1 MVGILF
7 TYLFSFDLY
16 GFGFEFMSSSSLLLR
31 GTIYNHFSIIHH
43 NQRLSF
49 IWIDCFFVYVF
60 RLAENYSWCY
70 PFMCYFIVIFF
81 TIKLLYNVLRRAI
94 GWKDGK
100 GWGPAAGL
108 CSHRWSPQR
117 LHDFSL
123 SSDFIPPTTLR
134 IHQRTP
140 HIRWW
145 I

>member
-94 GWKDGK
+94 GWKDGAQQRDFALT
-100 GWGPAAGL
+100 GGPRSGCTILACHL
-108 CSHRWSPQR
+108 TSYH
-117 LHDFSL
+117 
-123 SSDFIPPTTLR
+123 PPLLR
-134 IHQRTP
+134 FHQRTP
-140 HIRWW
+140 RIRWR